1 MFNVSCIQLTS
12 DNNVFS
18 NLEKTTDLIIS
29 SIKKKA
35 DFIITPEN
43 TSLFTLDHR
52 ELLEKAEEMNNNF
65 FLESISRIS
74 KSYKKWI
81 LIGSLPIKLSKK
93 LLANRSV
100 LFNPNG
106 KITNYYD
113 KIHMFDV
120 KLSKKEKY
128 EESKKFLA
136 GKKKVLARLPWGLMG
151 FSICYDV
158 RFPNLYRELAKKGA
172 IFMTVPSAF
181 TKTTGEKHWHT
192 LLKAR
197 AIENFSY
204 IFAAAQTGKHYNN
217 RLTYGHSLIISP
229 DGEILKEKE
238 KGEGF
243 IIAKIDENLPN
254 KLRAKIPSLKSN

>member
-18 NLEKTTDLIIS
+18 NLEKTTDLIIG

-106 KITNYYD
+106 KIANYYD
-113 KIHMFDV
+113 KIHMFDCV
-120 KLSKKEKY
+120 MPTRNARNGMLFTSNGIINIQNEKWKNDFSPLEVDSELFADTQYTKAYLRHLMQSKEI
-128 EESKKFLA
+128 L
-136 GKKKVLARLPWGLMG
+136 
-151 FSICYDV
+151 
-158 RFPNLYRELAKKGA
+158 
-172 IFMTVPSAF
+172 
-181 TKTTGEKHWHT
+181 
-192 LLKAR
+192 
-197 AIENFSY
+197 
-204 IFAAAQTGKHYNN
+204 AAQIA
-217 RLTYGHSLIISP
+217 SLHN
-229 DGEILKEKE
+229 LHFYLWLMKEARSQ
-238 KGEGF
+238 
-243 IIAKIDENLPN
+243 IIAGTFYDWKN
-254 KLRAKIPSLKSN
+254 KMVKQLAQRL

>member
-1 MFNVSCIQLTS
+1 MFNVSCIQITS
-12 DNNVFS
+12 DNNIFS
-18 NLEKTTDLIIS
+18 NLEKISDLIIS

-35 DFIITPEN
+35 DLIITPEN
-43 TSLFTLDHR
+43 SSLFTLDHR

-65 FLESISRIS
+65 FLESISGIS

-81 LIGSLPIKLSKK
+81 LIGSLPIKISKN

-106 KITNYYD
+106 KIANYYD
-113 KIHMFDV
+113 KINMFDV
-120 KLSKKEKY
+120 KLSKNEKY
-128 EESKKFLA
+128 EESKKFSA
-136 GKKKVLARLPWGLMG
+136 GKKKVLVKLPWGLLG
-151 FSICYDV
+151 LSICYDV
-158 RFPNLYRELAKKGA
+158 RFPNLYRDLAKKGA
-172 IFMTVPSAF
+172 IFMAVPSAF

-204 IFAAAQTGKHYNN
+204 IFAPAQTGRHYND

-229 DGEILKEKE
+229 DGEILKEME

-243 IIAKIDENLPN
+243 IIARIDENLPK

>member
-18 NLEKTTDLIIS
+18 NLEKTTDLIIN

-35 DFIITPEN
+35 DLIITPEN
-43 TSLFTLDHR
+43 TSLFTLDHS
-52 ELLEKAEEMNNNF
+52 ELLEKAEQMNNNF

-106 KITNYYD
+106 KIANYYD

-120 KLSKKEKY
+120 KLSNKEKY

-136 GKKKVLARLPWGLMG
+136 GKKKIIAKLPWGLLG
-151 FSICYDV
+151 FSICYDI

-172 IFMTVPSAF
+172 IFITVPSAF
-181 TKTTGEKHWHT
+181 TKTTGKKHWHS

-204 IFAAAQTGKHYNN
+204 VFAAAQTGKHYND
-217 RLTYGHSLIISP
+217 RSTYGHSLIISP
-229 DGEILKEKE
+229 DGEILKEKQ

-243 IIAKIDENLPN
+243 IIARIDENLPN

>member
-1 MFNVSCIQLTS
+1 MFNVACIQLTS

-18 NLEKTTDLIIS
+18 NLEKTTDLIIN

-35 DFIITPEN
+35 DLIITPEN
-43 TSLFTLDHR
+43 TSLFTSDR
-52 ELLEKAEEMNNNF
+52 DELLEKAEDMNNNF

-106 KITNYYD
+106 KIANYYD

-136 GKKKVLARLPWGLMG
+136 GKKKVLAKLPWGLLG
-151 FSICYDV
+151 
-158 RFPNLYRELAKKGA
+158 
-172 IFMTVPSAF
+172 
-181 TKTTGEKHWHT
+181 
-192 LLKAR
+192 LLFVMMFVSQ
-197 AIENFSY
+197 IY
-204 IFAAAQTGKHYNN
+204 I
-217 RLTYGHSLIISP
+217 
-229 DGEILKEKE
+229 EILQKKEQFLCQFLQLLQRQPE
-238 KGEGF
+238 KNTG
-243 IIAKIDENLPN
+243 ILC
-254 KLRAKIPSLKSN
+254 

>member
-1 MFNVSCIQLTS
+1 MFNVSCIQITS
-12 DNNVFS
+12 DNNIFS
-18 NLEKTTDLIIS
+18 NLEKTADLIVD

-35 DFIITPEN
+35 DLIITPEN
-43 TSLFTLDHR
+43 TSLFTSNHS
-52 ELLEKAEEMNNNF
+52 ELLEKAEEMSNNF
-65 FLESISRIS
+65 FLASISRIS
-74 KSYKKWI
+74 RSYKKWI
-81 LIGSLPIKLSKK
+81 LIGSLPIKVSKK

-120 KLSKKEKY
+120 KLSKNEKY
-128 EESKKFLA
+128 EESKKFLS
-136 GKKKVLARLPWGLMG
+136 GKKKVLAKLPWGLLG

-204 IFAAAQTGKHYNN
+204 IFAPAQTGKHYND

-229 DGEILKEKE
+229 DGEILKEIE

-243 IIAKIDENLPN
+243 IVAGIDENLPK

>member
-1 MFNVSCIQLTS
+1 MFNISCIQLTS

-18 NLEKTTDLIIS
+18 NLEKTTDLIIN

-35 DFIITPEN
+35 DLIITPEN
-43 TSLFTLDHR
+43 TSLFTLDHS
-52 ELLEKAEEMNNNF
+52 ELLEKAEHMNNNF

-81 LIGSLPIKLSKK
+81 LIGSLPIKLSRK

-106 KITNYYD
+106 KIANYYD

-120 KLSKKEKY
+120 KLSNKEKY
-128 EESKKFLA
+128 EESKKFEA
-136 GKKKVLARLPWGLMG
+136 GKKKVIAKLPWGLLG

-172 IFMTVPSAF
+172 IFITVPSAF

-204 IFAAAQTGKHYNN
+204 IFAAAQTGKHYND

-243 IIAKIDENLPN
+243 IIARIDENLPN

>member
-1 MFNVSCIQLTS
+1 MFNLSCIQLTS
-12 DNNVFS
+12 DNNVLS
-18 NLEKTTDLIIS
+18 NLEKTSDLIVN

-35 DFIITPEN
+35 DIIITPEN
-43 TSLFTLDHR
+43 TALFTLDYN
-52 ELLEKAEEMNNNF
+52 ELLEKAEKMDDNF
-65 FLESISRIS
+65 FLESIGKIS

-93 LLANRSV
+93 LLVNRSV
-100 LFNPNG
+100 LFNPVG
-106 KITNYYD
+106 KIVNYYD
-113 KIHMFDV
+113 KIHMFDA

-128 EESKKFLA
+128 QESKKFLA
-136 GKKKVLARLPWGLMG
+136 GKKKVLAKLPWGLMG
-151 FSICYDV
+151 LTICYDI
-158 RFPNLYRELAKKGA
+158 RFPNLYRQLAKKGA
-172 IFMTVPSAF
+172 IFITVPSAF

-204 IFAAAQTGKHYNN
+204 IFAAAQTGKHYNE
-217 RLTYGHSLIISP
+217 RLTYGHSLIVSP
-229 DGEILKEKE
+229 DGKILNEKE

-243 IIAKIDENLPN
+243 IIARIDENLPK

>member
-18 NLEKTTDLIIS
+18 NLEKTTDLIIG

-35 DFIITPEN
+35 DLIITPEN
-43 TSLFTLDHR
+43 TSLFTLDHK

-100 LFNPNG
+100 LF
-106 KITNYYD
+106 
-113 KIHMFDV
+113 
-120 KLSKKEKY
+120 
-128 EESKKFLA
+128 
-136 GKKKVLARLPWGLMG
+136 
-151 FSICYDV
+151 
-158 RFPNLYRELAKKGA
+158 RELAKKGA

-204 IFAAAQTGKHYNN
+204 IFAAAQTGKHYND

-229 DGEILKEKE
+229 DGKILKEKE

-243 IIAKIDENLPN
+243 IIARIDENLPK

>member
-1 MFNVSCIQLTS
+1 
-12 DNNVFS
+12 
-18 NLEKTTDLIIS
+18 
-29 SIKKKA
+29 
-35 DFIITPEN
+35 
-43 TSLFTLDHR
+43 
-52 ELLEKAEEMNNNF
+52 
-65 FLESISRIS
+65 
-74 KSYKKWI
+74 
-81 LIGSLPIKLSKK
+81 
-93 LLANRSV
+93 
-100 LFNPNG
+100 
-106 KITNYYD
+106 
-113 KIHMFDV
+113 
-120 KLSKKEKY
+120 
-128 EESKKFLA
+128 
-136 GKKKVLARLPWGLMG
+136 
-151 FSICYDV
+151 V

-204 IFAAAQTGKHYNN
+204 IFAAAQTGKHYND

-243 IIAKIDENLPN
+243 IIARIDENLPN

>member
-1 MFNVSCIQLTS
+1 MFNVACVQLTS
-12 DNNVFS
+12 SNNVFS
-18 NLEKTTDLIIS
+18 NLEKTTDLILR

-35 DFIITPEN
+35 DLIITPEN
-43 TSLFTLDHR
+43 TSLFTLNHK
-52 ELLEKAEEMNNNF
+52 ELLDKSKSMKNNF
-65 FLESISRIS
+65 FLEAISGIAE
-74 KSYKKWI
+74 SYKKWI
-81 LIGSLPIKLSKK
+81 LIGSLPIKLSDK

-106 KITNYYD
+106 VITSYYD

-158 RFPNLYRELAKKGA
+158 RFPNLYRELANKGA

>member
-1 MFNVSCIQLTS
+1 MFNVSCIQITS
-12 DNNVFS
+12 SNNVFS
-18 NLEKTTDLIIS
+18 NLEKATDLIIK

-43 TSLFTLDHR
+43 TSLFTLDYN
-52 ELLEKAEEMNNNF
+52 ELLEKSEPMKNNF
-65 FLESISRIS
+65 FLESISRIAR
-74 KSYKKWI
+74 SYKKWI
-81 LIGSLPIKLSKK
+81 LIGSVPIKLSDN

-106 KITNYYD
+106 KIVNYYD

-120 KLSKKEKY
+120 KLSNKEKY
-128 EESKKFLA
+128 EESKKFVA
-136 GKKKVLARLPWGLMG
+136 GKKKVIAKLPWGLLG
-151 FSICYDV
+151 LSICYDV
-158 RFPNLYRELAKKGA
+158 RFPNLYRELAKKEA

-181 TKTTGEKHWHT
+181 TKTTGKKHWHT

-204 IFAAAQTGKHYNN
+204 IFAAAQTGKHYND
-217 RLTYGHSLIISP
+217 RETYGHSLIISP
-229 DGEILKEKE
+229 DGQILKEKE

-243 IIAKIDENLPN
+243 IIARIDENLPK
-254 KLRAKIPSLKSN
+254 KLRAKIPSLNSN

>member
-18 NLEKTTDLIIS
+18 NLEKTTDLIID

-35 DFIITPEN
+35 DLIITPEN
-43 TSLFTLDHR
+43 TSLFTLDHI
-52 ELLEKAEEMNNNF
+52 ELLDKAEDMNNNF

-93 LLANRSV
+93 LLVNRSV

-106 KITNYYD
+106 KVASYYD
-113 KIHMFDV
+113 KIHMFNV
-120 KLSKKEKY
+120 TLSKKEKY

-136 GKKKVLARLPWGLMG
+136 GKKKVLAKLPWGSLG
-151 FSICYDV
+151 LTICYDV

-172 IFMTVPSAF
+172 NFMAVPSAF

-192 LLKAR
+192 L
-197 AIENFSY
+197 
-204 IFAAAQTGKHYNN
+204 
-217 RLTYGHSLIISP
+217 
-229 DGEILKEKE
+229 
-238 KGEGF
+238 
-243 IIAKIDENLPN
+243 
-254 KLRAKIPSLKSN
+254 

>member
-18 NLEKTTDLIIS
+18 NLEKTTDFIVS

-43 TSLFTLDHR
+43 TSLFTLDYS
-52 ELLEKAEEMNNNF
+52 ELLEKSEEMNNNF
-65 FLESISRIS
+65 FLESIGRIS

-106 KITNYYD
+106 RIANYYD

-136 GKKKVLARLPWGLMG
+136 GKRKVLAKLPWGLIG

-158 RFPNLYRELAKKGA
+158 RFPNLYRELAKKGQ
-172 IFMTVPSAF
+172 F
-181 TKTTGEKHWHT
+181 
-192 LLKAR
+192 L
-197 AIENFSY
+197 
-204 IFAAAQTGKHYNN
+204 
-217 RLTYGHSLIISP
+217 
-229 DGEILKEKE
+229 
-238 KGEGF
+238 
-243 IIAKIDENLPN
+243 
-254 KLRAKIPSLKSN
+254 

>member
-1 MFNVSCIQLTS
+1 MFNVSCVQLS
-12 DNNVFS
+12 SNNNIFF
-18 NLEKTTDLIIS
+18 NLEKSTELIIN

-35 DFIITPEN
+35 DLIITPEN
-43 TSLFTLDHR
+43 TSLFTLDHN

-65 FLESISRIS
+65 FLKSISRIAE
-74 KSYKKWI
+74 SYKKWI

-93 LLANRSV
+93 ILANRSV

-106 KITNYYD
+106 KIANYYD
-113 KIHMFDV
+113 KIHMFDAS
-120 KLSKKEKY
+120 LSTKEKY

-136 GKKKVLARLPWGLMG
+136 GKKKILAKLPWGLLG
-151 FSICYDV
+151 LTICYDV

-172 IFMTVPSAF
+172 IFMAVPSAF

-204 IFAAAQTGKHYNN
+204 IFAAAQTGKHYND
-217 RLTYGHSLIISP
+217 RFTYGHSLIVSP

-243 IIAKIDENLPN
+243 IIASIDENLPK